1 VSLRT
6 LPRHRFTRTSAEGGG
21 GGAPAGTDA
30 GTPPAGGAGTEG
42 NPPAGPPMAKDEQ
55 GNDLG
60 YPLNTAVAEMTD
72 GQRANYWRFESKKQQ
87 KAREDAERKLTAQNG
102 SASGTVPDQQKQNA
116 QPDDKAVQA
125 RIDEARREGQR
136 DAVVI
141 ALTTSL
147 QMRER
152 TKDEIDEL
160 LGVVDPN
167 KFLGDDGKVD
177 STKVANYISRV
188 APVGTAGGGG
198 NGAPG
203 QGRFEHREK
212 ADPRE
217 VAREEAKRRG
227 HLEPAANR
235 GALGGLRK

>member
-1 VSLRT
+1 
-6 LPRHRFTRTSAEGGG
+6 
-21 GGAPAGTDA
+21 
-30 GTPPAGGAGTEG
+30 
-42 NPPAGPPMAKDEQ
+42 MAKDEQ

-72 GQRANYWRFESKKQQ
+72 KQQASYWRNESKKQQ
-87 KAREDAERKLTAQNG
+87 KARENAERQNG
-102 SASGTVPDQQKQNA
+102 NGSGTVPDQQKQNA

>member
-21 GGAPAGTDA
+21 GGAPTGTDA
-30 GTPPAGGAGTEG
+30 GTGQNSGGDSGQQ

-72 GQRANYWRFESKKQQ
+72 KQQASYWRNESKKQQ
-87 KAREDAERKLTAQNG
+87 KARENAERQNG
-102 SASGTVPDQQKQNA
+102 NGSGTVPDQQKQNA